1 MIEAMALA
9 KPVVISRAGGIPEFI
24 EHGVSGWMAD
34 PLDPADF
41 AEMIVTVLDAPELAR
56 SVGETARERILK
68 KLDSEVI
75 WQKTLAM
82 YGL

>member
-1 MIEAMALA
+1 
-9 KPVVISRAGGIPEFI
+9 
-24 EHGVSGWMAD
+24 MAD

-41 AEMIVTVLDAPELAR
+41 AEMIVTVLDDPELAR

-82 YGL
+82 YSQ